1 MTKNWYIF
9 VKNRIDK
16 YPISE
21 IKFTKEGDNLE
32 WLAERNNC
40 SLDDLKQ
47 ELKTTEHLVL
57 AEKQEVDYKGGP
69 ETRFKCYYI
78 YSNSR
83 GRCFLVIIGE
93 KIKIITAFPLGR
105 ITLNKYRKNRKN
117 KKI

>member
-1 MTKNWYIF
+1 MAKDWSVF
-9 VKNRIDK
+9 VKNRIHK

-21 IKFTKEGDNLE
+21 IKFTKKGDNLE

-40 SLDDLKQ
+40 SLDGLKQ
-47 ELKTTEHLVL
+47 EIKTTKHLVFS
-57 AEKQEVDYKGGP
+57 EKQEVDHKGEL

-83 GRCFLVIIGE
+83 GRCFIILIGE
-93 KIKIITAFPLGR
+93 KIKIVTAFPLGR
-105 ITLNKYRKNRKN
+105 ITLNKYRKK

>member
-1 MTKNWYIF
+1 MVKDWSIF
-9 VKNRIDK
+9 VKNKIHNCI
-16 YPISE
+16 ISE
-21 IKFTKEGDNLE
+21 IMFTKTGDNLI

-47 ELKTTEHLVL
+47 ELKNTEHLVF
-57 AEKQEVDYKGGP
+57 AEKQEVDHKGES

-83 GRCFLVIIGE
+83 GRCFPLIIGE
-93 KIKIITAFPLGR
+93 KIKIVTAFPLGR
-105 ITLNKYRKNRKN
+105 ITLNKYRKR